1 MKKIF
6 VLLILALTLISLSA
20 VSASENVTDVV
31 DIADDEIVSED
42 VSLDE
47 SSPLLGD
54 GPKVDTTI
62 SANATTG
69 YEKFSTQF
77 TVTLTQNNTPLAS
90 KPVSINI
97 NGVTYDKKTNTNGQA
112 SVYVKLA
119 KGSYT
124 ATFTYVGDNTTNPSS
139 RSAKITIKS
148 PYNTVL
154 KQVDKDINY
163 RQGLKSLFQVRLL
176 TTSGSAVKNQEVKFI
191 AGGKT
196 YTAKTDARGYA
207 SIYLS
212 LKKGTRTVKYSFKS
226 SNPYLSSSGSTKLKV
241 KAPIAKGYGYWMW
254 ASGIK
259 STNLKTLK
267 KLGTKHI
274 FLHSYA
280 IDLYGKSTVKSW
292 IAKAN
297 KYGMKV
303 HIWMQVF
310 YNGNWVRPVNDDGS
324 LKYSYMSKK
333 ISLAK
338 SYAKISGVAGIH
350 FDYLRFG
357 GTAYKYATS
366 NKAINYFTKKASI
379 EVRKVSPNCIVS
391 AAVMPEPGMMDYYYG
406 QDVSEMSKYLD
417 VIVPMAYKGN
427 YGKNTEWIKYVT
439 SAFNLES
446 NGAQIWTGL
455 QAYKSD
461 DNVVKL
467 STSQL
472 LKDAKASIAG
482 GAKGVVLF
490 RIGVTHYLNFNK
502 V

>member
-6 VLLILALTLISLSA
+6 VLLILVLTLISVSA

-42 VSLDE
+42 ISLDE
-47 SSPLLGD
+47 SSPLMED
-54 GPKVDTTI
+54 TPKDDTSI

-90 KPVSINI
+90 KPVSIKI
-97 NGVTYDKKTNTNGQA
+97 DGVTYDKKTNADGQA
-112 SVYVKLA
+112 SVYVKLT

-124 ATFTYVGDNTTNPSS
+124 ATFNYAGDNTTNPSS
-139 RSAKITIKS
+139 GTAKITIKS
-148 PYNTVL
+148 PYNTVI
-154 KQVDKDINY
+154 KQADKDINY
-163 RQGLKSLFQVRLL
+163 RQGLKSIFTVRLL
-176 TTSGSAVKNQEVKFI
+176 TSSGAAVKNHEVKFI

-196 YTAKTDARGYA
+196 YTAKTDTKGYA

-226 SNPYLSSSGSTKLKV
+226 SNPYLSSSGSTKIKV
-241 KAPIAKGYGYWMW
+241 KAPMTKGNGYWMW
-254 ASGIK
+254 ATGIK
-259 STNLKTLK
+259 STNLKNLK
-267 KLGTKHI
+267 KLGTKQI
-274 FLHSYA
+274 FLNSYA

-310 YNGNWVRPVNDDGS
+310 YNGKWICPVNPDGS
-324 LKYSYMSKK
+324 LKYSYMTKK

-357 GTAYKYATS
+357 GTAYKYPTA
-366 NKAINYFTKKASI
+366 NKAINYFTKKAAV
-379 EVRKVSPNCIVS
+379 EVRKVRPNCIIS

-406 QDVSEMSKYLD
+406 QDVSQMSKYLD

-439 SAFNLES
+439 SAFKLES

-467 STSQL
+467 SASQL
-472 LKDAKASIAG
+472 LKDAKAAVSG